1 MYGGRVQAYRTTKC
15 TAAGHREVTLQLSKP
30 PPLTDMHQM
39 LINYFEAAA
48 ARGTRF
54 LPDQTVQIGWSLL
67 RLVDREDGT
76 LGVQEREL
84 TPNVKWTEQ
93 VDRAI
98 VDVWLQK
105 EVAMSVGMLDELTFP
120 RQDDTALVADC
131 ALAKTQLVMTRL
143 PDQDLPQGFS
153 GWMFAC
159 AAEHDH
165 GDRKQV
171 PLLAIAAIQPGLVQL
186 LALPHGTSVLVLY
199 VASPDTPEGMLRIE
213 PHVYRG
219 SQEIV
224 PVPGS
229 YLAALHA

>member
-1 MYGGRVQAYRTTKC
+1 VVQTHRTTKC
-15 TAAGHREVTLQLSKP
+15 TALGHPEITLTLSKP
-30 PPLTDMHQM
+30 PPIADVHQM
-39 LINYFEAAA
+39 LINYFEAAV
-48 ARGTRF
+48 ARGTTF
-54 LPDQTVQIGWSLL
+54 LPSQTVQIGWSLL
-67 RLVDREDGT
+67 RLCERDDGT
-76 LGVQEREL
+76 FGVEEREL
-84 TPNVKWTEQ
+84 TPDVRWVEQ
-93 VDRAI
+93 VDRAL

-105 EVAMSVGMLDELTFP
+105 EVAISVGLADSLAFP
-120 RQDDTALVADC
+120 RQDDTALVSDC

-143 PDQDLPQGFS
+143 PDDDLPVAFS

-159 AAEHDH
+159 AADHDH

-199 VASPDTPEGMLRIE
+199 VGPEGKLRIE

-229 YLAALHA
+229 YLAALHG